1 MKQNKL
7 QYIILGIMGF
17 ILTIAICIQMK
28 TVSTNGSTW
37 SLNQTESE
45 LKSQVLKMKEKYEN
59 TYNDLQN
66 AEKELEIARQNAT
79 NNNTELE
86 TLENEIKEAS
96 KMLGQT
102 NVKGDGVVIKL
113 KDGIATSTT
122 LDASSLLVHDRD
134 ILNIINELRNA
145 GAEAIEVNGQ
155 RIVGTTASMCDGNV
169 ILLNGEKISSP
180 FTISAIGL
188 PESLAGLNRA
198 GGYLSYLKKAHITVE
213 LNKTN
218 NIKISKYTG
227 VMTFKYAKEAK

>member
-1 MKQNKL
+1 MNNNKF
-7 QYIILGIMGF
+7 QYVILGIMGF
-17 ILTIAICIQMK
+17 MLTIAICMQMK

-59 TYNDLQN
+59 AYNDLQN
-66 AEKELEIARQNAT
+66 AEKELESARQNAT

-86 TLENEIKEAS
+86 TLENEIKEAN
-96 KMLGQT
+96 KLLGQT
-102 NVKGDGVVIKL
+102 NVKGEGVLIKL
-113 KDGIATSTT
+113 KDGIATPNT
-122 LDASSLLVHDRD
+122 LDASALLVHDRD

-155 RIVGTTASMCDGNV
+155 RVVSTTASMCDGNV

-198 GGYLSYLKKAHITVE
+198 GGYLSILKKAHVSVE

-227 VMTFKYAKEAK
+227 IISFKYAKEAK